1 MHLQREEDKQTVFS
15 VLEWLTRGCFTVSIH
30 PRHVSNMSRILSG
43 EKRDL
48 SQRSQGLNSILE
60 LILKINV
67 ISESWVF
74 KKKKIPELS
83 FKGDTWS
90 LFSLSSSTSEADTR
104 GWNWVMCNMWLW
116 RGNTERERPLKCQI
130 PPLNFTSIAVNLKC
144 GAGTATRTVRVWRN
158 SERYPDLY
166 TVTRPRGSQK
176 NKLYLQKKKQKTF
189 TLCFPL
195 ASTCIK
201 QTPKTSQTHKHG
213 NIQQEVRLFRSS

>member
-1 MHLQREEDKQTVFS
+1 MKVEFL
-15 VLEWLTRGCFTVSIH
+15 
-30 PRHVSNMSRILSG
+30 
-43 EKRDL
+43 
-48 SQRSQGLNSILE
+48 
-60 LILKINV
+60 
-67 ISESWVF
+67 

-176 NKLYLQKKKQKTF
+176 NKLYLQKKKKKKRLLFVFLSHRLASSKHQKHPRLTNTEISNKKSVF
-189 TLCFPL
+189 LGHRSIRSVLQNNNNNNICLFFTIKTLC
-195 ASTCIK
+195 
-201 QTPKTSQTHKHG
+201 PKG
-213 NIQQEVRLFRSS
+213 V